1 MSNLNV
7 QEALSNITR
16 LRQEVNSGPTEERL
30 QEIDAEMEHHRAM
43 LESAVASQ
51 RPVRVPPRR
60 PAARPPLTMVPPRTH
75 VAPSTAAAPK
85 RPGLWKGGKAGVA
98 RAAPRPKQ
106 STVVG
111 ATEDKGKGKGK
122 ATVSSKRRRRGG
134 KGGKAPDEAPSQ
146 DEVAGAAS
154 PSSPADSPASSSHVA
169 GPVATAAGPAQP
181 QEAHVDMLYLISS
194 IKAKGEFIHSAAGRL
209 VKQCQAL
216 ESLLCQEFGI
226 DPVAGAADPGQ
237 VQEGGHRSD
246 PAASASSDPYMNIA
260 VSVSEVVDIDD

>member
-7 QEALSNITR
+7 PEALSNITR
-16 LRQEVNSGPTEERL
+16 LRQEVNSGPTVARL
-30 QEIDAEMEHHRAM
+30 QEIEAEIVRNRAM
-43 LESAVASQ
+43 LASVVARSS
-51 RPVRVPPRR
+51 PVRVPPRR

-85 RPGLWKGGKAGVA
+85 RPGLWKAGKAGVA

-111 ATEDKGKGKGK
+111 ATVGKGKGK

-134 KGGKAPDEAPSQ
+134 KGGKAPPEAPTE

-181 QEAHVDMLYLISS
+181 REGHVDMLYLISS
-194 IKAKGEFIHSAAGRL
+194 IKAKGELIHSTAGEL
-209 VKQCQAL
+209 VEQCEAL
-216 ESLLCQEFGI
+216 ESLLCQEFRI
-226 DPVAGAADPGQ
+226 DPVAGAADPGE
-237 VQEGGHRSD
+237 VQEGGDRSH
-246 PAASASSDPYMNIA
+246 PAAFASSDPYI
-260 VSVSEVVDIDD
+260 SEVFEIDD